1 MLPGEGVF
9 GLGTPF
15 RQVGSR
21 SAGVVALLAL
31 LYSLGAAGSS
41 RVGLLWRWAD
51 GIDRMVFPRSQTS
64 AAVRARHGRTGARED
79 VLPVYPG
86 SFVQGVSKGVA

>member
-1 MLPGEGVF
+1 MSA
-9 GLGTPF
+9 LG
-15 RQVGSR
+15 RHSGRSDRAVRGSSHR
-21 SAGVVALLAL
+21 WHFLH
-31 LYSLGAAGSS
+31 SLCATGSS
-41 RVGLLWRWAD
+41 RVALLWRWAD